1 MRYRRDFLGFAV
13 APLPAV
19 APLMLSAGAILFDQ
33 GKDTAGPL
41 WAIFQLILICYAPT
55 FLIGLP
61 VHLLLQWRGQTSLIA
76 YSSVTAATVLIA
88 FGVLAVSQRLIAP
101 VSDNP
106 HRLLLWGGEGVLVA
120 LGCAFVALL
129 SACLFWTVAIRT
141 QRR

>member
-1 MRYRRDFLGFAV
+1 
-13 APLPAV
+13 
-19 APLMLSAGAILFDQ
+19 MLSAGAILFDQ
-33 GKDTAGPL
+33 GKDTASPL

-106 HRLLLWGGEGVLVA
+106 HRLLLWSGEGVLVA